1 VSDLPE
7 PVEQPAAPD
16 APTTMQWLRT
26 AARRISRG
34 SSRLAWLLARRITRR
49 GVAHGRRMW
58 RGATAWLAAASG
70 LNWLLR
76 AAILGG
82 VVLLARHAAPHL
94 AHALAHHAGRA
105 SGLMGPAVLVW
116 LIAAYRVGRDDW
128 EPPADDPVEEQP
140 ARPAAADGE
149 QLGLATE
156 KTPTGP
162 APVPPASLVAAVRD
176 IGTPHAHLKPL
187 ADHLRTSTDAVRAA
201 AAGMGWPVKDVR
213 MRGRSST
220 AGLRWD
226 DCPSPAPDSPSPGVV
241 GAGQR
246 ADDND
251 DDADGEGPGKGVR
264 VVRTDGG
271 LIVYDLADTHRRRGV
286 VGH

>member
-1 VSDLPE
+1 MSGAPE

-34 SSRLAWLLARRITRR
+34 SSRLAWLIARHASRR
-49 GVAHGRRMW
+49 TVAGGRRVW
-58 RGATAWLAAASG
+58 RGATAWLGAASG
-70 LNWLLR
+70 FDWLLR
-76 AAILGG
+76 AAILTGAA
-82 VVLLARHAAPHL
+82 LLARHAAPH
-94 AHALAHHAGRA
+94 ALHTLLRGAGRA

-116 LIAAYRVGRDDW
+116 LIAAYRVGRDGGT
-128 EPPADDPVEEQP
+128 PRADAPVAEQP
-140 ARPAAADGE
+140 AEPAGADGE
-149 QLGLATE
+149 QPGAD
-156 KTPTGP
+156 PAGP
-162 APVPPASLVAAVRD
+162 APLSPVELVAAVRD

-187 ADHLRTSTDAVRAA
+187 ADHLHTSTDAVRAA

-226 DCPSPAPDSPSPGVV
+226 DCPSPALPGPSQSVV

-251 DDADGEGPGKGVR
+251 DDTSEEGPGKGVR